1 MTELLREELV
11 EYSAL
16 QKIKDGLPTYGFDL
30 EEPNQNVR
38 LREAFPTPVERN
50 GELEMT
56 TVAFGF
62 NIDDGGRLVEL
73 GSDLTEYTHTLMV
86 WTFATEPRFGRRLAH
101 AIKHVF
107 RTGQAEI
114 DLLNFNAEGNPPID
128 VLRVQK
134 AQVQHQVNNSPRP
147 WDQYVWTTSINLQDI
162 FVP

>member
-16 QKIKDGLPTYGFDL
+16 QKIKDGLPGYGFDL